1 MTWPT
6 SDVVRTNADDT
17 TDSPATFRADVL
29 DLIDKFNLMRNAT
42 RLLPGDAFLHEGQP
56 YRIAS
61 IQRSVTSAV
70 AVADAFLDSYTFDP
84 VISGPDDIPDGG
96 VLSDPEEDQAVAWY
110 ELPAS
115 VVGEGVFAISVLR
128 LRAHSDISG
137 SNIWISAD
145 GGSYA
150 YIGQQN
156 PACAGG
162 ELLEDLGL
170 VGLEGEDIVATG
182 PIFES
187 WTPWDISSVRDL
199 SGDVAAW
206 QAGGQVAVINDELF
220 YLKKLTAIPSSAWAS
235 GTIYTANTRRLPTVP
250 TGFSYVATTGGTSG
264 STEPV
269 WPTER
274 LATVVDG
281 TVTWQCRGLVYR
293 LDDMIRARQ
302 GTVKAE
308 HDPGDIVFIAQSSAL
323 RSLTSSMLQP
333 GVDLCVKSQ
342 PFVGRR
348 IVDLTAI
355 TAQCELFVGEAAAER
370 FIITHSGDFL
380 VTHTGDRIVA
390 G

>member
-1 MTWPT
+1 M
-6 SDVVRTNADDT
+6 
-17 TDSPATFRADVL
+17 PA
-29 DLIDKFNLMRNAT
+29 
-42 RLLPGDAFLHEGQP
+42 
-56 YRIAS
+56 
-61 IQRSVTSAV
+61 
-70 AVADAFLDSYTFDP
+70 
-84 VISGPDDIPDGG
+84 
-96 VLSDPEEDQAVAWY
+96 
-110 ELPAS
+110 
-115 VVGEGVFAISVLR
+115 R
-128 LRAHSDISG
+128 LRPAQVAHHV
-137 SNIWISAD
+137 D
-145 GGSYA
+145 GLV
-150 YIGQQN
+150 Q
-156 PACAGG
+156 
-162 ELLEDLGL
+162 L

-199 SGDVAAW
+199 SGDIAAW
-206 QAGGQVAVINDELF
+206 QAGAQVAVINDELF

-235 GTIYTANTRRLPTVP
+235 GTIYPTNTRRLPTVP

-308 HDPGDIVFIAQSSAL
+308 HDPGDIVFIAQSAAL

-370 FIITHSGDFL
+370 FIVTHDGDFL